1 MAGLCILRIRTAT
14 HVIVLSGEADN
25 TTFRHGEIV
34 EVIMRNRVITCAA
47 LLVLLFAA
55 CQRSPDAQTN
65 RSEAKKFSTADIAK
79 LRWIEGTWR
88 GSGVDQA
95 PFFER
100 YRFENES
107 TLVVDSF
114 PDDKMDKVGE
124 TSLFELKDGRFGNP
138 SYVASSIDDNGI
150 DFEPIPNKAK
160 NSFRWERVSDNVW
173 KAILKWPADGNKPA
187 RERVYNMER
196 IPGK

>member
-1 MAGLCILRIRTAT
+1 MKTNSVIASAT
-14 HVIVLSGEADN
+14 L
-25 TTFRHGEIV
+25 F
-34 EVIMRNRVITCAA
+34 
-47 LLVLLFAA
+47 LLLLAA

-65 RSEAKKFSTADIAK
+65 RSGAKSFSTADVAR

-107 TLVVDSF
+107 GLWPSTLF
-114 PDDKMDKVGE
+114 PMKKLDKVE
-124 TSLFELKDGRFGNP
+124 DTTRFELKDGRFAN
-138 SYVASSIDDNGI
+138 SNYVASSIDDNGI
-150 DFEPIPNKAK
+150 NFVPLAHAK
-160 NSFRWERVSDNVW
+160 NSFRWERVSDNAW
-173 KAILKWPADGNKPA
+173 KAVLKWPAVGNKPA

-196 IPGK
+196 IQGK

>member
-1 MAGLCILRIRTAT
+1 MIMT
-14 HVIVLSGEADN
+14 H
-25 TTFRHGEIV
+25 
-34 EVIMRNRVITCAA
+34 RVITFAT
-47 LLVLLFAA
+47 LFLLLFAA

-65 RSEAKKFSTADIAK
+65 RSGAKSFSTADIAR
-79 LRWIEGTWR
+79 LRWIQGTWR

-114 PDDKMDKVGE
+114 PDEKLDKVE
-124 TSLFELKDGRFGNP
+124 HTTRFELKDGRFG
-138 SYVASSIDDNGI
+138 SSHYVASSIDDNAI
-150 DFEPIPNKAK
+150 NFEPLANAK
-160 NSFRWERVSDNVW
+160 NSFRWERVSDNAW
-173 KAILKWPADGNKPA
+173 KATLNLPAEGNRPA

-196 IPGK
+196 IQGK

>member
-1 MAGLCILRIRTAT
+1 MTYR
-14 HVIVLSGEADN
+14 V
-25 TTFRHGEIV
+25 TTFAV
-34 EVIMRNRVITCAA
+34 

-55 CQRSPDAQTN
+55 CQRSHDAQTN
-65 RSEAKKFSTADIAK
+65 QSATKRFLTTDLSK

-107 TLVVDSF
+107 TLAVDTF
-114 PDDKMDKVGE
+114 PDEKLDKVE
-124 TSLFELKDGRFGNP
+124 DTSRFELKDGRFGSSN
-138 SYVASSIDDNGI
+138 YVASLIDDNGI
-150 DFEPIPNKAK
+150 NFEPIAKAK
-160 NSFRWERVSDNVW
+160 NSFRWERVSADAW
-173 KAILKWPADGNKPA
+173 KATLKWPAEGNKPA

-196 IPGK
+196 IQSK

>member
-1 MAGLCILRIRTAT
+1 MTCK
-14 HVIVLSGEADN
+14 VL
-25 TTFRHGEIV
+25 TTS
-34 EVIMRNRVITCAA
+34 A

-65 RSEAKKFSTADIAK
+65 RSDAKNFSTADIAK

-107 TLVVDSF
+107 TLAVDSF
-114 PDDKMDKVGE
+114 PDEKLDTVED
-124 TSLFELKDGRFGNP
+124 TPRFELRDGRFGN
-138 SYVASSIDDNGI
+138 SNYVASMIDDNGI
-150 DFEPIPNKAK
+150 NFEPVANAK
-160 NSFRWERVSDNVW
+160 NSFRWERVSDNAW
-173 KAILKWPADGNKPA
+173 KATLKWPAEGNKPA
-187 RERVYNMER
+187 RERVYNMDR
-196 IPGK
+196 IPAK

>member
-1 MAGLCILRIRTAT
+1 M
-14 HVIVLSGEADN
+14 
-25 TTFRHGEIV
+25 
-34 EVIMRNRVITCAA
+34 A
-47 LLVLLFAA
+47 LLVLLFVA

-65 RSEAKKFSTADIAK
+65 RSEAKKFSTADIAR

-114 PDDKMDKVGE
+114 PDEKLDKIED
-124 TSLFELKDGRFGNP
+124 TSRFELKDGRFGNP
-138 SYVASSIDDNGI
+138 SYVASSIEANAI
-150 DFEPIPNKAK
+150 NFEPFANAK
-160 NSFRWERVSDNVW
+160 NSFRWERVSDNAW

-196 IPGK
+196 IPAK

>member
-1 MAGLCILRIRTAT
+1 M
-14 HVIVLSGEADN
+14 VM
-25 TTFRHGEIV
+25 TFRL
-34 EVIMRNRVITCAA
+34 VIHAA

-65 RSEAKKFSTADIAK
+65 RAVAKKFSTADIAK
-79 LRWIEGTWR
+79 LKWIEGTWR
-88 GSGVDQA
+88 GSGVDQK
-95 PFFER
+95 PFFEG

-114 PDDKMDKVGE
+114 PDEKLEKAED
-124 TSLFELKDGRFGNP
+124 TSRFELKDGLFGNG

-150 DFEPIPNKAK
+150 NFEPVKDAN
-160 NSFRWERVSDNVW
+160 NSFRWERVSDNAW
-173 KAILKWPADGNKPA
+173 KAILKWPAKGDKPA

-196 IPGK
+196 IQAK

>member
-1 MAGLCILRIRTAT
+1 M
-14 HVIVLSGEADN
+14 
-25 TTFRHGEIV
+25 TFRL
-34 EVIMRNRVITCAA
+34 VIHAA

-65 RSEAKKFSTADIAK
+65 RAVAKKFSTADIAK
-79 LRWIEGTWR
+79 LKWIEGTWR
-88 GSGVDQA
+88 GSGVDQK
-95 PFFER
+95 PFFEG

-114 PDDKMDKVGE
+114 PDEKLEKAED
-124 TSLFELKDGRFGNP
+124 TSRFELKDGLFGNG

-150 DFEPIPNKAK
+150 NFEPVKDAN
-160 NSFRWERVSDNVW
+160 NSFRWERVSDNAW
-173 KAILKWPADGNKPA
+173 KAILKWPAKGDKPA

-196 IPGK
+196 IQAK

>member
-1 MAGLCILRIRTAT
+1 MTC
-14 HVIVLSGEADN
+14 
-25 TTFRHGEIV
+25 
-34 EVIMRNRVITCAA
+34 RVITSVV
-47 LLVLLFAA
+47 LLVLLVAA
-55 CQRSPDAQTN
+55 CHRSPDAQTN
-65 RSEAKKFSTADIAK
+65 RSAAKNLTTADISK

-114 PDDKMDKVGE
+114 PDEKMDKVGE
-124 TSLFELKDGRFGNP
+124 TSRFELKDGVFGNG
-138 SYVASSIDDNGI
+138 SYVASSIDDKGI
-150 DFEPIPNKAK
+150 DFEPFKDAN
-160 NSFRWERVSDNVW
+160 NSFRWERVSDNAW
-173 KAILKWPADGNKPA
+173 KATLKWPAKGDKPA

-196 IPGK
+196 IQGR

>member
-1 MAGLCILRIRTAT
+1 MTY
-14 HVIVLSGEADN
+14 
-25 TTFRHGEIV
+25 
-34 EVIMRNRVITCAA
+34 RVITSAV

-55 CQRSPDAQTN
+55 CKRLPNAQTN
-65 RSEAKKFSTADIAK
+65 QPPERKFSTAEISK

-107 TLVVDSF
+107 TLAVDSF
-114 PDDKMDKVGE
+114 PDEKLDKVE
-124 TSLFELKDGRFGNP
+124 DTSRFELKDGRFGNG

-150 DFEPIPNKAK
+150 NFDPVANAK
-160 NSFRWERVSDNVW
+160 NSFRWERISNNAW
-173 KAILKWPADGNKPA
+173 KATLKWPAEGNKPA